1 MTVHAHLD
9 TRSIFAAC
17 LISAAGALVFS
28 AFPLFLG
35 SIARQYGLND
45 EQLGLLGTFYLG
57 AAALVSLF
65 APLWMPRL
73 PWRGTALA
81 GYMCIAIAIFWIRN
95 ASVGQIHWIM
105 ALLGVGSVTIFTI
118 ALGIL
123 SAAADPSRAYG
134 FKLTAENLLA
144 AILIF
149 VMTSFVIARFGYDG
163 FIWGTLIVYGAT
175 ALATR
180 WIPHNFLHEPATK
193 RGSVSSSG
201 INLSAVLACVA
212 LFFQFGALAGLWGF
226 MERIGT
232 ESGIDSDVIGTIL
245 TLSVLTGLCGAL
257 LSAAM
262 GERFGHIIPILG
274 GMSLAIV
281 TGCILIYGRGVLV
294 FGIAACLINAL
305 FQFLVVFQMG
315 LVTGVDTSGRYT
327 VIIAFVLCL
336 GGAVGPGVLGAV
348 IEASGYNAAYGVA
361 MMGTVIAM
369 VATSAAIKLTPAP
382 GA

>member
-149 VMTSFVIARFGYDG
+149 VMTSFVIGRFGYDG

-180 WIPHNFLHEPATK
+180 WIPH
-193 RGSVSSSG
+193 
-201 INLSAVLACVA
+201 
-212 LFFQFGALAGLWGF
+212 
-226 MERIGT
+226 
-232 ESGIDSDVIGTIL
+232 
-245 TLSVLTGLCGAL
+245 
-257 LSAAM
+257 
-262 GERFGHIIPILG
+262 
-274 GMSLAIV
+274 
-281 TGCILIYGRGVLV
+281 
-294 FGIAACLINAL
+294 
-305 FQFLVVFQMG
+305 
-315 LVTGVDTSGRYT
+315 
-327 VIIAFVLCL
+327 
-336 GGAVGPGVLGAV
+336 
-348 IEASGYNAAYGVA
+348 
-361 MMGTVIAM
+361 
-369 VATSAAIKLTPAP
+369 
-382 GA
+382 